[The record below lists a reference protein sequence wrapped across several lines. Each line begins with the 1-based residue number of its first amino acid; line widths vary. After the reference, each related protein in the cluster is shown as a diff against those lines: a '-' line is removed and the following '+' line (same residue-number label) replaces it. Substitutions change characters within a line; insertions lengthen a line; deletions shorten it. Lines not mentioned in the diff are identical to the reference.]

1 MRHTASLLALVSA
14 AIVSAL
20 PAPANEARQVDC
32 CAILQDVFP
41 DKVNYP
47 GTSRFSQETDAYWSS
62 SCTLSPNC
70 YFTPDVTAEVATA
83 VGLLSANECRFSV
96 RAGGHHSSVGAAGNI
111 GGVTIAMTNF
121 KRRDIDPVNNIAS
134 IGPGNRFHEVY
145 SATDVYHK
153 VGVLGRY
160 AQVGTGL
167 LLGAGLSY
175 LNNPEGLS
183 VDNVVA
189 HEVVLANGTV
199 VIASA
204 DSHPDL
210 HKALKGGGNNFGV
223 VTRYDIKIF
232 DYPETVLGGLVT
244 YGEEAMPFYD
254 DLAYHYHVDAAVN
267 DKLTHILPQ
276 WGFNG
281 ATGQRESFT
290 PFLYLSNQPQLPPSL
305 QPWVDVPWVHNTIR
319 NTSALAP
326 LSFENHDGYFNGDA
340 QQQRTITI
348 FADRELFREI
358 SERFHAFAQSWV
370 HIEGFYALHCK
381 MPITPFMVQ
390 KGIENGGNVLGLE
403 GIEETLSIQ
412 YFGVTA
418 KNLEDSE
425 ALFAAHD
432 EFVESIRQLAQER
445 GRLHRYIMWNYSA
458 FNQPVIGSYGAENI
472 QFLQEVAAAYDP
484 NGVFQNLV
492 GGQKLPL

>member
-1 MRHTASLLALVSA
+1 MRQTSSLFALVSA
-14 AIVSAL
+14 AVVSAL
-20 PAPANEARQVDC
+20 PAPHNEARQVDC
-32 CAILQDVFP
+32 CAILADVFP

-47 GTSRFSQETDAYWSS
+47 GSSRFSQETDAFWSS
-62 SCTLSPNC
+62 TCSLAPNC
-70 YFTPDVTAEVATA
+70 FFTPDVTAEVATA
-83 VGLLSANECRFSV
+83 VGLLSSNECRFSV
-96 RAGGHHSSVGAAGNI
+96 RAGGHHSSVGAASNI
-111 GGVTIAMTNF
+111 GGVTIALTNF
-121 KRRDIDPVNNIAS
+121 KQRDVDPVNNIVS
-134 IGPGNRFHEVY
+134 VGPGNRFHEVY
-145 SATDVYHK
+145 AATDAYHK
-153 VGVLGRY
+153 VAVLGRY

-183 VDNVVA
+183 IDNIVA

-223 VTRYDIKIF
+223 VTRYDLKIF
-232 DYPETVLGGLVT
+232 DVPEYVLG
-244 YGEEAMPFYD
+244 AMPYYD
-254 DLAYHYHVDAAVN
+254 NLTYHYHVDAAVN
-267 DKLTHILPQ
+267 DKFTHILPQ

-290 PFLYLSNQPQLPPSL
+290 PFLYLKQQPTLPPSL

-319 NTSALAP
+319 QTSVLTPLA
-326 LSFENHDGYFNGDA
+326 FENHDGYFNGDA

-348 FADRELFREI
+348 FADREFFHEV
-358 SERFHAFAQSWV
+358 SDRFHQFAQSWA

-390 KGIENGGNVLGLE
+390 KSIENGGNVLGLE
-403 GIEETLSIQ
+403 GIEEPLSIL

-418 KNLEDSE
+418 RNIEDSE
-425 ALFAAHD
+425 ALFAAHE
-432 EFVESIRQLAQER
+432 EFVENLRGIAQER
-445 GRLHRYIMWNYSA
+445 GLLHRYIMWNYSA
-458 FNQPVIGSYGAENI
+458 FNQAVIDSYGPDNV
-472 QFLQEVAAAYDP
+472 QFLKDVAEAYDP

-492 GGQKLPL
+492 GGQKIPF

>member
-1 MRHTASLLALVSA
+1 MARTASLLALVSA
-14 AIVSAL
+14 AVVSASPL
-20 PAPANEARQVDC
+20 LETRQVDC
-32 CAILQDVFP
+32 CALIENVYP
-41 DKVNYP
+41 DKISYP
-47 GTSRFSQETDAYWSS
+47 GSSGYVTETGNYWSS
-62 SCTLSPNC
+62 TCSLAPNC
-70 YFTPDVTAEVATA
+70 YFIPDVTAEVATA
-83 VGLLSANECRFSV
+83 VGLLTANSCTFSV
-96 RAGGHHSSVGAAGNI
+96 RAGGHHSSVGAAGNT
-111 GGVTIAMTNF
+111 GGVTIALTNF
-121 KRRDIDPVNNIAS
+121 KQRDIDPVNNIAS

-145 SATDVYHK
+145 TAADAYNK

-175 LNNPEGLS
+175 LNNLEGLS

-189 HEVVLANGTV
+189 REVVLANGTV

-210 HKALKGGGNNFGV
+210 HKALKGGGDNFGV
-223 VTRYDIKIF
+223 ITRYDIKVF
-232 DYPETVLGGLVT
+232 DYPETILGGLVT

-254 DLAYHYHVDAAVN
+254 DLTYHYHVDAAVN

-290 PFLYLSNQPQLPPSL
+290 PFLYLNQQSQLPPSL
-305 QPWVDVPWVHNTIR
+305 QPWVDIPWVHNTIR
-319 NTSALAP
+319 ETPDLAP

-340 QQQRTITI
+340 QQQRTFTI
-348 FADRELFREI
+348 FADREFFHEI
-358 SERFHAFAQSWV
+358 SERFHAFAQSWA

-381 MPITPFMVQ
+381 MPITPYMVE

-403 GIEETLSIQ
+403 GIEQTLSIQ

-418 KNLEDSE
+418 KNLEDADE
-425 ALFAAHD
+425 LFAAHE
-432 EFVESIRQLAQER
+432 EFIENLREIAREKGL
-445 GRLHRYIMWNYSA
+445 LHRYIMWNYSA
-458 FNQPVIGSYGAENI
+458 FNQAVIDSYGADNVA
-472 QFLQEVAAAYDP
+472 FLKQVAEAYDP
-484 NGVFQNLV
+484 TGAFHTLV
-492 GGQKLPL
+492 GGQKIPQ